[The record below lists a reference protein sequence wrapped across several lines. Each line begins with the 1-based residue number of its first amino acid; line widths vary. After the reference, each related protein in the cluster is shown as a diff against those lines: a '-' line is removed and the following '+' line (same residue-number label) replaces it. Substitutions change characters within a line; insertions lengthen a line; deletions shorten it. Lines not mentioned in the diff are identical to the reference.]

1 MSSESNNK
9 PKISVL
15 MPAYNAEKY
24 IAESIESIL
33 NQTFTDFELIIVDDA
48 SKDSTWEIINRYS
61 EKDTRIKAYRNEEN
75 IGVTKNRNSLIKKAL
90 GDYVAWQDADD
101 ISHPSRLELQHNFM
115 QDNNNIGICGGYLE
129 FFNQNGTI
137 FIQKYDEKDVEL
149 RKKIFR
155 YSPVSQGVS
164 MIRKNVFLFTGL
176 YNEQLDQAEDLEM
189 TFRIGSR
196 YEFANIPLIL
206 LKYRKHTESI
216 SSKSILKNIKSTV
229 KVRFNAVESY
239 GYKMCLR
246 DKIINHLTLLF
257 SYIPLSSETINYLF
271 KVYRKIL

>member
-61 EKDTRIKAYRNEEN
+61 EKDIRIKAYRNEEN